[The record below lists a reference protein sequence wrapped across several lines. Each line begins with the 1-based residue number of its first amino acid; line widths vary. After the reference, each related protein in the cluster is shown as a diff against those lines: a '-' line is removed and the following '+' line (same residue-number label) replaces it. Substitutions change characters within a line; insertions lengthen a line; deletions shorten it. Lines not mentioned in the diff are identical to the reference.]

1 MWRDMI
7 APMNI
12 DTFTAAALVDE
23 FRQTIEGGRVQQ
35 IVQISP
41 QSFGLEI
48 YNHRQRFNLLLA
60 ADPQSPRAYLQSQKA
75 RRGTGNETPLFQL
88 CRKYVDSSFLQS
100 IEQPPMERVLRFHF
114 SNKVG
119 QTSLVLELL
128 GTRSNL
134 IFVDEAE
141 RILGLVKPVPSQP
154 NRRRVLLPNQTYTLP
169 QAQNKLSADTL
180 TIEVLQSIVDRA
192 PEDNLLSKTL
202 VTRLAGL
209 SPLIAR
215 EIVYRAYQD
224 AEIKISY
231 VPDLSLLLDAV
242 KSAYAPFKS
251 HEWQP
256 HVAFDEDETVEYFA
270 PLALTHLPHSE
281 PSESM
286 SRAVEAHL
294 TRTTV
299 ATTDS
304 YHTARFPV
312 HLAIEQA
319 QKRISRRLK
328 ELEKDAAKLE
338 DPEVFKNKGEA
349 ILAFNYQIERRQTEL
364 EVVWPEDK
372 PLKISLDPTLS
383 APENAQRYFARY
395 QKAKRAANI
404 IPKQR
409 RSAEHELEFL
419 SQLSLDLEM
428 AEVRPDIDAVAA
440 ALENAGFGKSFKQQ
454 VKKTVKKKA
463 VPAASQPRRFISPDG
478 YVVLVGRNATQNH
491 ALTFGQARPDD
502 IWLHARG
509 VPGSHVVISS
519 PDDPPKSTIEW
530 AASIAAF
537 YSKAKKAGRAVVSYT
552 RKKHV
557 RPIKGA
563 PPGLVRLRN
572 ESTIQ
577 VRPFKPEEA

>member
-1 MWRDMI
+1 
-7 APMNI
+7 MNI
-12 DTFTAAALVDE
+12 DTFTTAALAEE
-23 FRQTIEGGRVQQ
+23 FRLTIEGGRVQQ

-48 YNHRQRFNLLLA
+48 YNHKQRYNFLLS

-88 CRKYVDSSFLQS
+88 CRKYVDSGFLQA
-100 IEQPPMERVLRFHF
+100 IEQPPMERVLQFHF
-114 SNKVG
+114 SGKSG
-119 QTSLVLELL
+119 KTSLVLELL

-134 IFVDEAE
+134 IFIDEAR
-141 RILGLVKPVPSQP
+141 RILGLVKPVPPQP
-154 NRRRVLLPNQTYTLP
+154 NRRRVLLPNKTYTLP
-169 QAQNKLSADTL
+169 PPQNKLAADTL
-180 TIEVLQSIVDRA
+180 TVEVLQSIIDRA

-224 AEIKISY
+224 AEIRISY
-231 VPDLSLLLDAV
+231 VPDLSRLLDAIQSV
-242 KSAYAPFKS
+242 YAPFES
-251 HEWQP
+251 RGWQP
-256 HVAFDEDETVEYFA
+256 HVAFDENETVEYFA
-270 PLALTHLPHSE
+270 PVALTHLPHSE
-281 PSESM
+281 PVESM

-294 TRTTV
+294 AHKMS

-304 YHTARFPV
+304 YHSARFPV

-319 QKRISRRLK
+319 HKRVTRRLK

-338 DPEVFKNKGEA
+338 DPEIFKHKGEA
-349 ILAFNYQIERRQTEL
+349 ILAFNYQIKRGQTEV
-364 EVVWPEDK
+364 EVVWPEDH

-383 APENAQRYFARY
+383 AADNAQRYFARY
-395 QKAKRAANI
+395 QKAKRAADI
-404 IPKQR
+404 IPEQR
-409 RSAEHELEFL
+409 KSAEYELEFL
-419 SQLSLDLEM
+419 NQLSLDLEM

-440 ALENAGFGKSFKQQ
+440 TLENAGFGKNFRKK
-454 VKKTVKKKA
+454 VEKTVKKKA
-463 VPAASQPRRFISPDG
+463 VPAASQPRRFVSPDG
-478 YVVLVGRNATQNH
+478 YLVLVGRNATQNH
-491 ALTFGQARPDD
+491 ALTFGQARPED

-509 VPGSHVVISS
+509 VPGSHVVIAS
-519 PDDPPKSTIEW
+519 PDGPPPNSTIEW
-530 AASIAAF
+530 AAGIAAF

-563 PPGLVRLRN
+563 PPGLVRIRN
-572 ESTIQ
+572 EST
-577 VRPFKPEEA
+577 VRVSPFKPEEDN